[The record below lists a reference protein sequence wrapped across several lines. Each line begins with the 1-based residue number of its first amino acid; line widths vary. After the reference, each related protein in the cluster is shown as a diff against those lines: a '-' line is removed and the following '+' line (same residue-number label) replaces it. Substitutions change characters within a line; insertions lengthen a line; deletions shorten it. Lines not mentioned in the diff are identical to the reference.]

1 MTVKRTERGWA
12 GHFICAERCLFR
24 RNTLLELGDVAI
36 VVSTV
41 GSMRPLTRDGGPP
54 ETIGCDR
61 YYETMAFHA
70 HKDGAYT
77 EADVMRGEIPFDAP
91 WSLDRWDDDDIDVQA
106 NDMHEAVVNE
116 ISERMLTGR
125 FAEAGK

>member
-1 MTVKRTERGWA
+1 MSVKRTERGWA

-41 GSMRPLTRDGGPP
+41 GAMRPLGRERGKP
-54 ETIGCDR
+54 ETIGHCR

-70 HKDGAYT
+70 HKDGAYV
-77 EADVMRGEIPFDAP
+77 EADVMRGELSFDSP
-91 WSLDRWDDDDIDVQA
+91 WMLDRWEDEDIDVQA
-106 NDMHEAVVNE
+106 NNMHEAVVAE
-116 ISERMLTGR
+116 ISERMVTGR
-125 FAEAGK
+125 MP